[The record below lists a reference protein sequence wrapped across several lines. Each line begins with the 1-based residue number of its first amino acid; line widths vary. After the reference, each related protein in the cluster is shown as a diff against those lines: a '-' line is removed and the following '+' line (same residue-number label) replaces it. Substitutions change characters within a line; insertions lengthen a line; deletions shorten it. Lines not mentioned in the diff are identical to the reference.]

1 MWTRRCLGVSPS
13 WSPTRASLSSMP
25 LDPAHLQLVTTQS
38 TVQQVPT
45 TRAGRVR
52 LLLEQPD
59 SPSSHSLLT
68 RMENSPT
75 KPDVFL
81 YGSLIGQLLKRG
93 EAKRAL
99 DFLQRMR
106 QSSVTPNAVV
116 YNSLLNYCANQGDST
131 LADSLLS
138 RMRADQVYPDTLTCV
153 ALFKLYGRL
162 QNADEL
168 HKIWSL
174 LHSVPASVRQMD
186 LGVWSYSLGLLQV
199 NQFSQARDIVV
210 QHLSASSGPHTSYHL
225 ANACGE
231 LILHCSKSR
240 GPGWSSPEHRW
251 DTAWGVYQELVV
263 QHGLVPSTFVFNALL
278 TVALDNFEMWGS
290 KASALRALVSQVEH
304 ERIQR
309 QKPRN
314 PATCS
319 LLASAGFSLGAR
331 ADPPLLTNK
340 GQVDLSSV
348 AQVLGISAK
357 DPVPKSAPYPLD
369 DVPPR
374 WISRI
379 SLVNVHLNCLAKQN
393 KMEEV
398 FQAFRKLQ
406 QDAILDS
413 GLLPTLRTFHSL
425 MFALSVRFRRAGEN
439 KSTTDVAG
447 SRLLEMTRL
456 ALAPTTQPE
465 EEVSEVEQKTADAT
479 DEELLAASRAEA
491 QRLVDFVSAE
501 MDKLQI
507 RRDSRWYKYVLQ
519 MDSGLEP
526 MDIWNAMLADGVQPD
541 TDVFNAALFALS
553 E

>member
-1 MWTRRCLGVSPS
+1 M
-13 WSPTRASLSSMP
+13 
-25 LDPAHLQLVTTQS
+25 
-38 TVQQVPT
+38 
-45 TRAGRVR
+45 
-52 LLLEQPD
+52 
-59 SPSSHSLLT
+59 
-68 RMENSPT
+68 
-75 KPDVFL
+75 
-81 YGSLIGQLLKRG
+81 
-93 EAKRAL
+93 
-99 DFLQRMR
+99 
-106 QSSVTPNAVV
+106 
-116 YNSLLNYCANQGDST
+116 
-131 LADSLLS
+131 
-138 RMRADQVYPDTLTCV
+138 
-153 ALFKLYGRL
+153 
-162 QNADEL
+162 
-168 HKIWSL
+168 
-174 LHSVPASVRQMD
+174 
-186 LGVWSYSLGLLQV
+186 
-199 NQFSQARDIVV
+199 
-210 QHLSASSGPHTSYHL
+210 
-225 ANACGE
+225 
-231 LILHCSKSR
+231 
-240 GPGWSSPEHRW
+240 
-251 DTAWGVYQELVV
+251 

-340 GQVDLSSV
+340 GQGLISQLSPRPFPVGPFWISSPLWSHAPLGSAVDLSSV

-406 QDAILDS
+406 QDGMIISSKPSFLCFPPCCFPSLSWLFFTHHVKVRLTTGSKADSGSLVWGTAILDS

-501 MDKLQI
+501 MDKLQVGFLSNTEKVHSLGGCTC
-507 RRDSRWYKYVLQ
+507 RRAHTHIYVYINKQTTCAFMGTLCT
-519 MDSGLEP
+519 LIHLHEY
-526 MDIWNAMLADGVQPD
+526 DGASV
-541 TDVFNAALFALS
+541 LS
-553 E
+553 